1 MDSFGSGGCG
11 SGNGNGNG
19 NGEGYINGTDQPGLA
34 VSLQQVAG
42 SYEDIKSNMLAK
54 AVQVL
59 DGDDDPHFRD
69 VSSDSGSD
77 FGEVSLR
84 LKGIFSIL
92 SAFFN
97 VDCCIR
103 KLWCSSAYNHQHT
116 DICPLI
122 NI

>member
-84 LKGIFSIL
+84 LKGIFSTLLAFYLMWIAALESSGVLQHITTSIL
-92 SAFFN
+92 ISA
-97 VDCCIR
+97 
-103 KLWCSSAYNHQHT
+103 L
-116 DICPLI
+116 L
-122 NI
+122 